1 MQSIVNTLKAYF
13 GAFIKFFED
22 FADSIK
28 DFITDLPATL
38 LEYASDFIMMFLDW
52 AGSYCSYCLGGS
64 TLSGS
69 GSAASQFGQK
79 IQAAYNSLSPCIL
92 YALNQSDIVGCLQI
106 MSCAMVIW
114 SAFRVVALVRSIA

>member
-1 MQSIVNTLKAYF
+1 MQSIINTLKDYF
-13 GAFIKFFED
+13 DSFIKFFED

-28 DFITDLPATL
+28 DFVTDLPATL

-52 AGSYCSYCLGGS
+52 AGSYCSYCLGGV

-79 IQAAYNSLSPCIL
+79 IQAAYNALSPCIL
-92 YALNQSDIVGCLQI
+92 YALNQADIAGCLQI
-106 MSCAMVIW
+106 MVCATTIW
-114 SAFRVVALVRSIA
+114 SAFKIVGLVRSIA